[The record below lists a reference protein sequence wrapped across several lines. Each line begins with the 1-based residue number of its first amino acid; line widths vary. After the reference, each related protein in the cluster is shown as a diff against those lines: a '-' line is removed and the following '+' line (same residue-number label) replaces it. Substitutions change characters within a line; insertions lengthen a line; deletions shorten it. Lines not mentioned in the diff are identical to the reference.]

1 MTSRFDPRARRRARR
16 ALLQAVYQWQLA
28 GATVREIESQFE
40 LGEAL
45 DRADVEFFK
54 GSLPGILLNADA
66 LDEIYA
72 GFLDRT
78 VDELDQVERAI
89 LRAGVYELKE
99 RLEVPYRVV
108 INEWVNLAKDFG
120 AEASFKYVNGIL
132 DKVAQQLRAIE
143 VSASRARSTRE

>member
-28 GATVREIESQFE
+28 GATVREIEGQFE
-40 LGEAL
+40 LGESL

-54 GSLPGILLNADA
+54 RCLPGILLNAES
-66 LDEIYA
+66 LDQLFEGY
-72 GFLDRT
+72 LDRT
-78 VDELDQVERAI
+78 VKELDQVERAI
-89 LRAGVYELKE
+89 LRAGVHELKE
-99 RLEVPYRVV
+99 RIEVPYRVV

-132 DKVAQQLRAIE
+132 DKVARDLRPIE
-143 VSASRARSTRE
+143 VAAARPGSSRE

>member
-28 GATVREIESQFE
+28 GATVREIEGQFE

-45 DRADVEFFK
+45 ERADVVFFK
-54 GSLPGILLNADA
+54 SCLPGILLNAEALDA
-66 LDEIYA
+66 LYSNH
-72 GFLDRT
+72 LDRT
-78 VDELDQVERAI
+78 VKELDQVERAI
-89 LRAGVYELKE
+89 LRAGVHELKE
-99 RLEVPYRVV
+99 RIEVPYRVV

-132 DKVAQQLRAIE
+132 DKVARELRAVE
-143 VSASRARSTRE
+143 VAASRSGSTRE

>member
-45 DRADVEFFK
+45 QRADVAYFK
-54 GSLPGILLNADA
+54 GCLPGILLNAEELDA
-66 LDEIYA
+66 LYSNH
-72 GFLDRT
+72 LDRT
-78 VDELDQVERAI
+78 VKELDQVERAI
-89 LRAGVYELKE
+89 LRSGVYELKE
-99 RLEVPYRVV
+99 RAEVPYRVV

-132 DKVAQQLRAIE
+132 DKVARELRTVE
-143 VSASRARSTRE
+143 VAASRSGSTRE